1 MNALRAAS
9 SAPPTVTSSGIAPAH
24 PKLAHADASGPAA
37 AFSVGPAGAVS
48 PFASL
53 KQEKT
58 VEARVSTQ
66 LLTLTAK
73 GGSAKAGIAMG
84 GATQSY
90 QVPDELMALAGR
102 KKAALASAGPP
113 ARDAAVQPGAVRLG
127 AASLPPGLSPQV
139 ALPSIPVAA
148 PQRSFN
154 WLTVSVVAYGLL
166 CAAYWL
172 TLQ

>member
-9 SAPPTVTSSGIAPAH
+9 NAPSTVTSSGVAPAH
-24 PKLAHADASGPAA
+24 PKLARGEASGPAA
-37 AFSVGPAGAVS
+37 AFSVSAASAVS

-73 GGSAKAGIAMG
+73 GGSVKGGIAMG

-102 KKAALASAGPP
+102 KKAALASAEPP
-113 ARDAAVQPGAVRLG
+113 ARDAAVGPGAAGLG
-127 AASLPPGLSPQV
+127 AASLAPRV
-139 ALPSIPVAA
+139 VLPSIPVAA

-166 CAAYWL
+166 CAAYWI
-172 TLQ
+172 TLH